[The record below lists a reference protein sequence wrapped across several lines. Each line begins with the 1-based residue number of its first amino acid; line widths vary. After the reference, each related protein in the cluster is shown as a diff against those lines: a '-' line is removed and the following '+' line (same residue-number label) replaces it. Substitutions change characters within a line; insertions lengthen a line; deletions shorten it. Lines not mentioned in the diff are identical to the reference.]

1 MIPAGTHGH
10 ARVPQV
16 FAFASHPAGVA
27 RFTIGFRP
35 SAPPTTMTDPDRSA
49 QSELFD
55 TLHDKLDAHK
65 VEVERFHADV
75 GNFSRQVAGCDKL
88 LRLANTSLSQIDVKI
103 AEAVQIEARA
113 GIIAGAVGQEAGR
126 AAAQAAGAAVDDLAQ
141 AVAALGAEA
150 DQVRRAL
157 NRSIGKTGL
166 WLAGYIGFTL
176 AMCVLT
182 GAVVHLVAQRNAVTP
197 ELARYAELGRAHES
211 LLNKASEREIKTLNA
226 IQARPD
232 KPK

>member
-1 MIPAGTHGH
+1 
-10 ARVPQV
+10 
-16 FAFASHPAGVA
+16 
-27 RFTIGFRP
+27 
-35 SAPPTTMTDPDRSA
+35 MTDPDRSA

-88 LRLANTSLSQIDVKI
+88 LRLANTSLTQIDVKI

-113 GIIAGAVGQEAGR
+113 GVIAGAVGQEAGR
-126 AAAQAAGAAVDDLAQ
+126 AAAQAAGAAVDELTRS
-141 AVAALGAEA
+141 VAALSAEA

-157 NRSIGKTGL
+157 NRSIGKSGL
-166 WLAGYIGFTL
+166 WLGGYIAFTL

-182 GAVVHLVAQRNAVTP
+182 GMVVYAVAQRNAVTP
-197 ELARYAELGRAHES
+197 ELARYAALGRVHES
-211 LLNKASEREIKTLNA
+211 LLDKASEREIKTLNA
-226 IQARPD
+226 IQARAD
-232 KPK
+232 KAK